1 MRGRGPAQDREHHEL
16 NTPGVQHASAGQKT
30 MKKREEIDVFDAG
43 KYFAG
48 AENQMLRTV
57 ESPEMDDELVDEAK
71 ITADADGN
79 LPLSPLPDFYVS
91 GKSRYTL
98 NRQSSRKYDDEA
110 HRVYPTQH
118 VQGTKSAVAGKSVSP
133 VRRQMASITHNVMQP
148 QGAPL
153 QSPPPHV
160 AVTSHS
166 THPLPLESSSDKL
179 QGKRSS
185 NSKPQAF
192 SPSMRLS
199 SFLARFKLS
208 SESKPKPQPNIVTST
223 SSCQQATTPPKSSF
237 LSNVSPKPSNRK
249 QPSPQGRF
257 LRALSTSSSQNSL
270 SKPLS
275 HMQHNGPGVAASTP
289 VSPAGSDP
297 YSPVTHSANTT
308 PTSRKNPRSRP
319 RSHVPT
325 SSGSVDWRRDVDN
338 AGSRSSLSAHLP
350 FIRRKLR
357 AYLMPEKSVRHP
369 QENSHHQATRNKQ
382 ENLPS
387 NLDGDRPV
395 INSNHS
401 ASIKLSVSIRTAL
414 NHDHSHQVKHNNHIG
429 ETQHRDGNEASVH
442 TAVQVDKMLVNGKTT
457 PAQGRH
463 IDRQHKGNAMRS
475 PAHRATGRA
484 TSPSPRM
491 DKSKLLSMKE
501 MRWRGDWARQE
512 VDDDIEVAERLL
524 QVVREH
530 QFALSSHQTASYNN
544 ISNNNNSMKG
554 GKTQNGFVEQGSGL
568 GAENGGAARK
578 SRKSS
583 SISPFSSPA
592 RYGTTKEEYGC
603 PYDSDSSSD
612 LFEIETLQAFSHVA
626 GLYRPRDLP
635 VYDHN
640 KSPLHPAASTKSPL
654 HPSE

>member
-1 MRGRGPAQDREHHEL
+1 MRGRGPAQDREHDEL
-16 NTPGVQHASAGQKT
+16 NTPAVQHASAGQKT

-43 KYFAG
+43 RYFAG
-48 AENQMLRTV
+48 AENKMLRTV
-57 ESPEMDDELVDEAK
+57 ESPEMDNELVDEAK
-71 ITADADGN
+71 TADADGN
-79 LPLSPLPDFYVS
+79 LPLISLPDFYIS
-91 GKSRYTL
+91 GKSRHML
-98 NRQSSRKYDDEA
+98 NKQSSQKYDDAA
-110 HRVYPTQH
+110 HPVAPH
-118 VQGTKSAVAGKSVSP
+118 VQGSKSAVAGKSVSP
-133 VRRQMASITHNVMQP
+133 VRRQMAGIARNVLQP

-166 THPLPLESSSDKL
+166 THLLPLESSSDKL

-208 SESKPKPQPNIVTST
+208 SESKPKLQPNIVTST
-223 SSCQQATTPPKSSF
+223 SSCQQAPTPPKSSF
-237 LSNVSPKPSNRK
+237 LSNVSPLPSNSK

-275 HMQHNGPGVAASTP
+275 HMQHNGPSVAASTP

-308 PTSRKNPRSRP
+308 PTSRKNPRSRT

-338 AGSRSSLSAHLP
+338 AGSRSSLSSQLP

-357 AYLMPEKSVRHP
+357 AYLMPEKSARHP
-369 QENSHHQATRNKQ
+369 QENSHQQATRNKQ
-382 ENLPS
+382 ENLPF
-387 NLDGDRPV
+387 NLDGDRQV
-395 INSNHS
+395 INSNYS
-401 ASIKLSVSIRTAL
+401 ASNKQSVSTRTAL
-414 NHDHSHQVKHNNHIG
+414 NHDHPHRVKNNNHIG
-429 ETQHRDGNEASVH
+429 ETQHRDGNEASFH
-442 TAVQVDKMLVNGKTT
+442 TAVVDKMLVGKTT
-457 PAQGRH
+457 PVQGRH

-475 PAHRATGRA
+475 PAHRAAGRA
-484 TSPSPRM
+484 TSPSPKM

-501 MRWRGDWARQE
+501 MRRQGNWARQE

-530 QFALSSHQTASYNN
+530 QFALSSHQTASYNT
-544 ISNNNNSMKG
+544 ISNNNNSTKG
-554 GKTQNGFVEQGSGL
+554 GKTRNGFVEQGSGL
-568 GAENGGAARK
+568 GAENGGATRK

-592 RYGTTKEEYGC
+592 RYSTTKEEYGC

-626 GLYRPRDLP
+626 GRYRPRDLP